1 MNVLFCLS
9 TVAKSSNLAVE
20 ALAGLASVED
30 FKSVSLKSS
39 SLPLNQS
46 WLPYK
51 PTMLLHI
58 KGRTHIQ
65 TRLVEPT
72 YKSINRGDCFILIA
86 PKKLYRYV
94 GSLANVIEKSKSKS
108 ICAYILENR
117 DLGCTATKEIVIHD
131 GKHNNKRD
139 EKEFWSILGKPD
151 EVDVSD
157 AGHADEDDLFETC
170 LTETN
175 MVYEYQDEKLIPY
188 EQYWG
193 ALPKFEMLN
202 PKKVLVFN
210 FGSEV
215 YIWNGKNA
223 DVDSKRAA
231 IRLAH
236 EQFSKDYNYEMCE
249 LNPVNFAQLAGCRN
263 DVKLPKIENSIPEW
277 CFLAKVTQHMET
289 ILFQEKFIDWPSFVG
304 KKTNKKENFM
314 FDGIEVKELN
324 GAELFKGEPYEEPN
338 LILENSNLGR
348 GNFYYDNDSMRH
360 YDILS
365 KSVSKWQ
372 IHEFTFD
379 ESSESGHFYSNESYI
394 IRWIYQIS
402 VTVRELTGQVSKRS
416 TVGRDRCV
424 YFCWQGVDSSANEKG
439 AAALLTVE
447 LDKEKGAQVR
457 LSQGDETTVFIRLFK
472 IVFIH
477 KGTVDDAHLKWRM
490 YMIRGNDFNET
501 ITTEI
506 DCDSSQ
512 LRSRASI
519 IFVHGKS
526 GKILVWHGSKSLPH
540 TQKITLNVANQ
551 IKEENSKNFFPSST
565 DVITV
570 KEINEGSENDDF
582 YEAVK
587 DKTRTAYYSL
597 LSSQSPVDF
606 TPRLFHFTSTNGAFE
621 AKEILCNLRTK
632 DDVTPYPFT
641 QATLYNARQP
651 TLFLIDNGDKLWL
664 WQGWWPIEEPL
675 SPNSESECNQTF
687 IENRAGENRWQAERR
702 AAMRTAVAYWK
713 SKKNGNVNGGER
725 SEKKVSTSSEYSS
738 GDDESHDDSD
748 DHGVDEIDKTEV
760 VADFHVDGFC
770 VWAGL
775 ESLEFISIFPEWKV
789 RDDITEINEQVSSV
803 FLIVVF

>member
-1 MNVLFCLS
+1 
-9 TVAKSSNLAVE
+9 
-20 ALAGLASVED
+20 
-30 FKSVSLKSS
+30 
-39 SLPLNQS
+39 
-46 WLPYK
+46 
-51 PTMLLHI
+51 MLLHV

-86 PKKLYRYV
+86 PKKLFRYV
-94 GSLANVIEKSKSKS
+94 GNLANVIEKSKSKN

-131 GKHNNKRD
+131 GKHNSKRD
-139 EKEFWSILGKPD
+139 ETEFWTILGKP
-151 EVDVSD
+151 ESVEISD
-157 AGHADEDDLFETC
+157 AGHADEDDLFESC

-175 MVYEYQDEKLIPY
+175 MVYEYQDEKLIPV
-188 EQYWG
+188 EEYWG
-193 ALPKFEMLN
+193 ALPKYEMLN

-223 DVDSKRAA
+223 DIDSRRAA

-249 LNPVNFAQLAGCRN
+249 LNPINYSQLAGSRN
-263 DVKLPKIENSIPEW
+263 DSKLPKLENTIPEW

-289 ILFQEKFIDWPSFVG
+289 ILFQEKFIDWPGFVG
-304 KKTNKKENFM
+304 KKSSKENFV
-314 FDGIEVKELN
+314 FDGIVVKELN
-324 GAELFKGEPYEEPN
+324 GADLYKGEPYEEPN

-360 YDILS
+360 FDILP

-379 ESSESGHFYSNESYI
+379 EALDSGHFYSNESYI
-394 IRWIYQIS
+394 IRYIYQIS

-424 YFCWQGVDSSANEKG
+424 YFCWQGTDSSANEKG

-457 LSQGDETTVFIRLFK
+457 LSQGEESTVFIRLFK
-472 IVFIH
+472 NVFIH
-477 KGTVDDAHLKWRM
+477 KGGIDNAHSKWRL
-490 YMIRGNDFNET
+490 YMVRGNDVEET
-501 ITTEI
+501 IATEI
-506 DCDSSQ
+506 DCDSKQ
-512 LRSRASI
+512 LRSRASM

-526 GKILVWHGSKSLPH
+526 GKVLVWHGAKSLSH
-540 TQKITLNVANQ
+540 TQKVALNAANN
-551 IKEENSKNFFPSST
+551 IKENKDTNFFPPTTTS
-565 DVITV
+565 ITL
-570 KEINEGSENDDF
+570 KELREGEENDDF
-582 YEAVK
+582 FDAVN
-587 DKTRTAYYSL
+587 DKTRSNYFSL
-597 LSSQSPVDF
+597 LTSQNSNGF
-606 TPRLFHFTSTNGAFE
+606 TPRLFHFSSTNGAFE

-632 DDVTPYPFT
+632 DEPTPYPMT
-641 QATLYNARQP
+641 QSTLYNARQP
-651 TLFLIDNGDKLWL
+651 TIFLIDNGDKLWL
-664 WQGWWPIEEPL
+664 WQGWWPIEEPHT
-675 SPNSESECNQTF
+675 PNSETDNNQSL

-702 AAMRTAVAYWK
+702 AAMRTAIAYWK
-713 SKKNGNVNGGER
+713 AKTNGNTGCR
-725 SEKKVSTSSEYSS
+725 SEKKLSTSSEYSS

-748 DHGVDEIDKTEV
+748 DHGVDELDKNDAT
-760 VADFHVDGFC
+760 ADLNVNAFC

-775 ESLEFISIFPEWKV
+775 EPLEFISIFPEWTVK
-789 RDDITEINEQVSSV
+789 DDITEINVQVS
-803 FLIVVF
+803 FI